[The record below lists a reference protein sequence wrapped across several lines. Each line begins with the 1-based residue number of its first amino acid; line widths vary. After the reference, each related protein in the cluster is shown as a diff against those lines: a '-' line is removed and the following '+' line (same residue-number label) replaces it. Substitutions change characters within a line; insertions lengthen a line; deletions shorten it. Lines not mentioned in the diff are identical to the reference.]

1 MAEAL
6 RADRARVRHAVL
18 LIALVAF
25 HVAGPTIQTV
35 SPRASILLLLPLYV
49 ALLGSSALAVVHGRE
64 RLIVAAL
71 AVPLGLAIP
80 AVLLTESPQPHA
92 LPVAALPFLAYT
104 SYVVFRGVLAP
115 GVVDEARLL
124 GSASV
129 FILMAQVLAGVYS
142 ALEWIAPGSLVQASD
157 QPLGP
162 GGLAYFSVVTQ
173 TTLGYGDIAPVSGTA
188 RALATLQAMAGLF
201 YMAVVVARF
210 AGGYRLG
217 RPTGSDAGGVGSEA
231 QNPSRSVE

>member
-1 MAEAL
+1 MAGAL
-6 RADRARVRHAVL
+6 QADRAHVRHAL
-18 LIALVAF
+18 LLVALLSF
-25 HVAGPTIQTV
+25 HVAGPTVQSV
-35 SPRASILLLLPLYV
+35 SPRISILLLLPLYV
-49 ALLGSSALAVVHGRE
+49 VLLGSSALAVLHGRE
-64 RLIVAAL
+64 RLLVSVL

-129 FILMAQVLAGVYS
+129 FILMAQVWAGVYS
-142 ALEWIAPGSLVQASD
+142 ALEWIAPGSLTQGNE
-157 QPLGP
+157 QPLRP
-162 GGLAYFSVVTQ
+162 GDLAYFSVVTQ

-217 RPTGSDAGGVGSEA
+217 RPTGSDAGGVASEA
-231 QNPSRSVE
+231 PNASRSVE